1 MSTSVSSKCSQIVL
15 ASLWNFCIR
24 TRTAVSLDFVY
35 RAPELTMSLYSAIRA
50 MLPMPLLVLGPLFAV
65 ALRKVSVG

>member
-35 RAPELTMSLYSAIRA
+35 RAPELTMSLYSAIRV
-50 MLPMPLLVLGPLFAV
+50 PMPLLVLGPLFAV